1 MNVRIM
7 TSNIWGDYFGNE
19 VTRREDQLFE
29 VYVKYAAD
37 VIGMQEVTKSWHD
50 SALMTNMQKNGY
62 LIVNDA
68 PVGVNNFN
76 AMLVKDARFT
86 VYRSGFEQL
95 SHTEDRSKNMQ
106 WAVLTDRE
114 TDIKIAVCN
123 GHFEYRGG
131 AKYDE
136 AREFNAEQMAWRMNY
151 LKEHYGCVAAF
162 GFGDMNTPYTSTV
175 FPVYAKRGIQHLA
188 YLAPEK
194 PAFSSHHGNP
204 VRGEDGFYH
213 GKTTANPFERSL
225 DHMVGTEGGYTVT
238 NYYIVTDQPA
248 LDATDHSPVFVDVSI

>member
-50 SALMTNMQKNGY
+50 SALMTNMQENGY

-106 WAVLTDRE
+106 WAVLTDKE

-123 GHFEYRGG
+123 AHFEYRGG

-188 YLAPEK
+188 DLAPEK

>member
-1 MNVRIM
+1 MNARIM

-29 VYVKYAAD
+29 VYTKYAAD
-37 VIGMQEVTKSWHD
+37 VIGIQEVTKTWHN
-50 SALMTNMQKNGY
+50 STLMTQMKENGY
-62 LIVNDA
+62 LILNDA
-68 PVGVNNFN
+68 PIGVNNFN
-76 AMLVKDARFT
+76 VVFVKDAAFT

-95 SHTEDRSKNMQ
+95 SHTDDRSKNMQ
-106 WAVLTDRE
+106 WAVLESKTDE
-114 TDIKIAVCN
+114 KKIAVCN
-123 GHFEYRGG
+123 AHFEYRGG

-151 LKEHYGCVAAF
+151 LVERYACVAAF
-162 GFGDMNTPYTSTV
+162 GFGDMNTPTTSTV
-175 FPVYAKRGIQHLA
+175 FPVFAKRGMTHLS
-188 YLAPEK
+188 LQAPEK

-225 DHMVGTEGGYTVT
+225 DHLVGTGDYTVNAYT
-238 NYYIVTDQPA
+238 IVTDQPA
-248 LDATDHSPVFVDVSI
+248 LDATDHSPVFVDISF